1 MKKVLKLSSLAIV
14 LMALLTLTACAPKA
28 DKAKEKMEK
37 AGYFAVDT
45 KSVIGNE
52 TSKYENFF
60 VFAKGDNAVNAAAS
74 MLTGGDYV
82 VALYFKDA
90 EEAKKAYDEYKESKE
105 GEKANVKKSGK
116 CLYYGTEQ
124 GMKDFA

>member
-37 AGYFAVDT
+37 AGYFSIDAKTIVGT
-45 KSVIGNE
+45 E

-60 VFAKGDNAVNAAAS
+60 VLLKGIMLS
-74 MLTGGDYV
+74 MLQQI
-82 VALYFKDA
+82 
-90 EEAKKAYDEYKESKE
+90 
-105 GEKANVKKSGK
+105 
-116 CLYYGTEQ
+116 C
-124 GMKDFA
+124 